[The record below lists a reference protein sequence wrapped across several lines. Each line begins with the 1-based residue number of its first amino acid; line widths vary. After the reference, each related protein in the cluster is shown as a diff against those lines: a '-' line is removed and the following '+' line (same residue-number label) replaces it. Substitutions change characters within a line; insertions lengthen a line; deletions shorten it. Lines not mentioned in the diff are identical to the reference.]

1 MRGRQANVWWARAG
15 MAGGL
20 GALLFTVGC
29 GAAQNGVATAAQP
42 VSAAQTGTPMVVSC
56 EPNQRTLVRP
66 TIVNGVALSQVECI
80 STGDAAFAPSQFAQA
95 APAAVPVGY
104 TPARRVVSSGSDEL
118 GDTRII
124 RAEAPA
130 YPASAARPVPA
141 RQVIYD
147 DERPAKIVKRRRT
160 VQKSAIIIGSSAGVG
175 AGVGAAVGGKK
186 GALIGAVVGGG
197 GATLWDQITR
207 RKD

>member
-1 MRGRQANVWWARAG
+1 

-29 GAAQNGVATAAQP
+29 GASQNGVATAAQP
-42 VSAAQTGTPMVVSC
+42 MAAAPAGTPMVVSC

-66 TIVNGVALSQVECI
+66 TVVNGVALSQVECI
-80 STGDAAFAPSQFAQA
+80 SNSEAAFAPAQPLPVA
-95 APAAVPVGY
+95 AAMPVSYAPAP
-104 TPARRVVSSGSDEL
+104 RVVSSRTDEL
-118 GDTRII
+118 GDTRIV
-124 RAEAPA
+124 RAEPPS
-130 YPASAARPVPA
+130 YPESAARPVAA
-141 RQVIYD
+141 RQVVYD
-147 DERPAKIVKRRRT
+147 DERPASVVKRGRT
-160 VQKSAIIIGSSAGVG
+160 VKKSAIIIGSSAGVG

>member
-29 GAAQNGVATAAQP
+29 GATQNGVAAAAQPMTAAQP
-42 VSAAQTGTPMVVSC
+42 GTPMVVSC

-80 STGDAAFAPSQFAQA
+80 SAGDAAFAPAQGA
-95 APAAVPVGY
+95 QPALAAVPVRY
-104 TPARRVVSSGSDEL
+104 AAAPRVVSSRSDEL
-118 GDTRII
+118 ADTRII
-124 RAEAPA
+124 GAETPA
-130 YPASAARPVPA
+130 YPPSVARPIPA

-147 DERPAKIVKRRRT
+147 DERPAKVVKRGRT

-175 AGVGAAVGGKK
+175 A
-186 GALIGAVVGGG
+186 
-197 GATLWDQITR
+197 
-207 RKD
+207 

>member
-1 MRGRQANVWWARAG
+1 MRGRHTNIWWARAG
-15 MAGGL
+15 MAAGC

-29 GAAQNGVATAAQP
+29 GPSQNGVASAAQP
-42 VSAAQTGTPMVVSC
+42 VAAAQPGTPVVVSC

-66 TIVNGVALSQVECI
+66 TVINGVALSQVECV
-80 STGDAAFAPSQFAQA
+80 STGDVAVAAHQAVPST
-95 APAAVPVGY
+95 AAVPLSY
-104 TPARRVVSSGSDEL
+104 AATAPRAAAPRRAEW
-118 GDTRII
+118 GDTQIVQP
-124 RAEAPA
+124 EAPS
-130 YPASAARPVPA
+130 YPVAAARPV
-141 RQVIYD
+141 RTQQVVYE
-147 DERPAKIVKRRRT
+147 DEPPVRVVKRGRS
-160 VQKSAIIIGSSAGVG
+160 VKKSAIIIGSSAGVG

>member
-80 STGDAAFAPSQFAQA
+80 STGDAAFAPSQFAP
-95 APAAVPVGY
+95 APAAVPVSY
-104 TPARRVVSSGSDEL
+104 ASAPRVVSSRSD
-118 GDTRII
+118 
-124 RAEAPA
+124 
-130 YPASAARPVPA
+130 
-141 RQVIYD
+141 
-147 DERPAKIVKRRRT
+147 
-160 VQKSAIIIGSSAGVG
+160 
-175 AGVGAAVGGKK
+175 
-186 GALIGAVVGGG
+186 
-197 GATLWDQITR
+197 
-207 RKD
+207 

>member
-29 GAAQNGVATAAQP
+29 GASQNGVATAAQP
-42 VSAAQTGTPMVVSC
+42 MAAAPAGTPMVVSC

-66 TIVNGVALSQVECI
+66 TVVNGVALSQVECI
-80 STGDAAFAPSQFAQA
+80 SNSEVAFAPAQPMP
-95 APAAVPVGY
+95 APAVVPVSY
-104 TPARRVVSSGSDEL
+104 APAPRVVSTRSDEL
-118 GDTRII
+118 GDTRIV

-130 YPASAARPVPA
+130 YPVSAARPVPA

-147 DERPAKIVKRRRT
+147 DERPAKVPSCRETTRKISCIT
-160 VQKSAIIIGSSAGVG
+160 SSTAELGTPR
-175 AGVGAAVGGKK
+175 
-186 GALIGAVVGGG
+186 L
-197 GATLWDQITR
+197 ATLRQT
-207 RKD
+207 KGK

>member
-1 MRGRQANVWWARAG
+1 MRGRHTNIWWARAG

-29 GAAQNGVATAAQP
+29 GASQNGVAGAAQSVAAAQP
-42 VSAAQTGTPMVVSC
+42 GTPVVVSC

-66 TIVNGVALSQVECI
+66 TIVNGVAMSQVECV
-80 STGDAAFAPSQFAQA
+80 STGEMAFAPAQA
-95 APAAVPVGY
+95 AQPAAAMPVSY
-104 TPARRVVSSGSDEL
+104 VTAPRAVAPRTAEY
-118 GDTRII
+118 GDTRIV
-124 RAEAPA
+124 PA
-130 YPASAARPVPA
+130 QSSYPVASARPVAA
-141 RQVIYD
+141 RQVVY
-147 DERPAKIVKRRRT
+147 DERVVRPRRSVK
-160 VQKSAIIIGSSAGVG
+160 KSAIIIGSSAGVG

-186 GALIGAVVGGG
+186 GALIGAEKGGG

>member
-1 MRGRQANVWWARAG
+1 MNIWWARAG

-29 GAAQNGVATAAQP
+29 GASQNGVAGAAQSVAAAQP
-42 VSAAQTGTPMVVSC
+42 GTPVVVSC

-66 TIVNGVALSQVECI
+66 TTINGVALSQVECV
-80 STGDAAFAPSQFAQA
+80 STGETFAAMQAVQPA
-95 APAAVPVGY
+95 APVPVSY
-104 TPARRVVSSGSDEL
+104 VTAPRAVAPRIAEY
-118 GDTRII
+118 GDTRIV
-124 RAEAPA
+124 PA
-130 YPASAARPVPA
+130 QSSYPVAAARPVAA
-141 RQVIYD
+141 RQVVY
-147 DERPAKIVKRRRT
+147 DERVVRPRRSVK
-160 VQKSAIIIGSSAGVG
+160 KSAIIIGSSAGVG

-186 GALIGAVVGGG
+186 GALIGAVIGGG